1 MCDNCSLPVPLDSSN
16 SVEKLCVSW
25 AFSLIE
31 CVAVWA
37 LKLPVPH
44 TDVLKPTSHKA
55 FLRNYGKQKKWQ
67 QTLDTNAF
75 IHKVLFFLISL
86 YILYNF
92 SRKNKKTLKY
102 LSNSDIIMTKY
113 YIKKENKLYEKS
125 NRYRGG
131 PGRTYGGV

>member
-1 MCDNCSLPVPLDSSN
+1 M
-16 SVEKLCVSW
+16 EWKTFK
-25 AFSLIE
+25 ALIVR
-31 CVAVWA
+31 CQ
-37 LKLPVPH
+37 
-44 TDVLKPTSHKA
+44 
-55 FLRNYGKQKKWQ
+55 FLWITENKKKWQ
-67 QTLDTNAF
+67 QTLDTSTH
-75 IHKVLFFLISL
+75 ILLFLISL

-92 SRKNKKTLKY
+92 TKKNKKTLKW